1 MNVASLDELKKA
13 YTEIDNGNAEMA
25 RKSLDEYK
33 KSAPDDWRLY
43 AGYYFASGKDDKE
56 YITKSAKYAR
66 ETGDTDAETV
76 SMLNELSDILWDIE
90 DRQNNP
96 DVGSTDAIRKEKK
109 LMDKVINI
117 VIGTAFIVAGCI
129 GLAVGTMNILSIIMI
144 LIGIILIVIQIKA
157 LIEDAAPT
165 EETDPGTELN
175 DITYRKSELDR
186 ALLQKITKTL
196 N

>member
-1 MNVASLDELKKA
+1 MASLDELKKA
-13 YTEIDNGNAEMA
+13 FTEIDNGKAESA
-25 RKSLDEYK
+25 RESLDGYK
-33 KSAPDDWRLY
+33 KSAPNDWRLY
-43 AGYYFASGKDDKE
+43 AGYYFASDKDDKE
-56 YITKSAKYAR
+56 YITKAVKYAR
-66 ETGDTDAETV
+66 EARDRDAETV
-76 SMLNELSDILWDIE
+76 SILNELSDILWDIE

-96 DVGSTDAIRKEKK
+96 DVRSTDAIRNEKK
-109 LMDKVINI
+109 LKDKIINI
-117 VIGTAFIVAGCI
+117 VIGAAFIVAGCI

-165 EETDPGTELN
+165 EETDSGTELK
-175 DITYRKSELDR
+175 DITYRKNELDR